1 MRRTLAIL
9 IFVMLMSGDLV
20 GCSTNPLNLIV
31 PFAPHP
37 EAQFEASPTTG
48 VVPVTVQFTDLSS
61 SDVDTW
67 EWDLNGDGIIDST
80 LQNPEHT
87 YTSPSTYTV
96 SLKVSNFDGSD
107 TETKSAYLQFSEVS
121 PCSTLL
127 GETLSVVI
135 TSANLAEATAVS
147 LGGGIT
153 VNSFTI
159 DNPDRITANITI
171 TGTSAAGPKDVSV
184 TTPSSTRI
192 LSNSFTVFA
201 CKVDFDAAP
210 VSWYRA
216 TAVQFTDR
224 SKGEITGWAWDFN
237 GDGIIDSTAQNPS
250 YTYRR
255 NGSYTVIL
263 TVSGPYGKDTLTKK
277 DYIKVAGCST

>member
-31 PFAPHP
+31 PFAPRP
-37 EAQFEASPTTG
+37 EAQFKASPTTG
-48 VVPVTVQFTDLSS
+48 VVPITVRFTDLSS

-67 EWDLNGDGIIDST
+67 EWDFNGDGIIDST

-87 YTSPSTYTV
+87 YTSPGTYTV
-96 SLKVSNFDGSD
+96 SLKVGNFDGSD
-107 TETKSAYLQFSEVS
+107 TETKSAHLQFSEVTPRS
-121 PCSTLL
+121 GFL

-135 TSANLAEATAVS
+135 TSANLAGATAVS
-147 LGGGIT
+147 FGSGIT

-171 TGTSAAGPKDVSV
+171 TGTSVVGSKDVSV
-184 TTPSSTRI
+184 TTPSGTRI
-192 LSNSFTVFA
+192 LSSGLTVFA
-201 CKVDFDAAP
+201 CKADFDAAP
-210 VSWYRA
+210 VSCYRA

-237 GDGIIDSTAQNPS
+237 GDGIMDSTAQNPS
-250 YTYRR
+250 YTYSR
-255 NGSYTVIL
+255 NGSYTVTL